1 MSRVPDLAK
10 REAWGRRLEEFERR
24 GLTVAEFCTRERVS
38 VASFHRW
45 RRKLASTTVEKTS
58 AANDG
63 RRAEPDIAT
72 GGVQF
77 LPVEITGQSS
87 VEVLLPSGAKIL
99 VPCHASEALRTV
111 LATLLSGPR
120 EDRSC

>member
-1 MSRVPDLAK
+1 MSRGPDLAK
-10 REAWGRRLEEFERR
+10 REAWERRLVEFERR
-24 GLTVAEFCTRERVS
+24 GVTVAEFCARERVS
-38 VASFHRW
+38 VASFHQW
-45 RRKLASTTVEKTS
+45 KRKLASSSMKDVA

-63 RRAEPDIAT
+63 RRAEPEIAS

-77 LPVEITGQSS
+77 LPIEITGQSS

-99 VPCHASEALRTV
+99 VPCHESEALRTV
-111 LATLLSGPR
+111 LATLWSGPR

>member
-10 REAWGRRLEEFERR
+10 REAWGRRLVEFERR
-24 GLTVAEFCTRERVS
+24 GVTVAEFCEGERVS
-38 VASFHRW
+38 VASFHQW
-45 RRKLASTTVEKTS
+45 KRKLASSPVAKVF
-58 AANDG
+58 AASHG
-63 RRAEPDIAT
+63 RRSEPDIAS

-87 VEVLLPSGAKIL
+87 VEVLLPSGAQIL
-99 VPCHASEALRTV
+99 VPCHESEALRTV

>member
-10 REAWGRRLEEFERR
+10 REAWERRLVEFERR
-24 GLTVAEFCTRERVS
+24 GVTVAEFCARERVS
-38 VASFHRW
+38 VASFHQW
-45 RRKLASTTVEKTS
+45 RRKLASSSEKVS
-58 AANDG
+58 AANDA
-63 RRAEPDIAT
+63 RRAEPEIAS

-77 LPVEITGQSS
+77 LPIEITGQSS

-99 VPCHASEALRTV
+99 VPCHESEALRTV
-111 LATLLSGPR
+111 LATLWSGPR

>member
-1 MSRVPDLAK
+1 MSRGPDLAK
-10 REAWGRRLEEFERR
+10 REEWGRRLVEFERR
-24 GLTVAEFCTRERVS
+24 EVTIAEFCAGQKVS
-38 VASFHRW
+38 VASFHQW
-45 RRKLASTTVEKTS
+45 RRKLASTTVVKTS
-58 AANDG
+58 AANDA
-63 RRAEPDIAT
+63 RRAEPDIAS

-99 VPCHASEALRTV
+99 VPCHESEALRTV

>member
-10 REAWGRRLEEFERR
+10 REAWERRLEEFERR
-24 GLTVAEFCTRERVS
+24 GVTVAEFCARERVS

-45 RRKLASTTVEKTS
+45 RRKLASSSVEKAS
-58 AANDG
+58 AANDA
-63 RRAEPDIAT
+63 RRVEPEIAS
-72 GGVQF
+72 GGVRF
-77 LPVEITGQSS
+77 LPIEITGQSS
-87 VEVLLPSGAKIL
+87 IEVLLPSGAKIL
-99 VPCHASEALRTV
+99 VPCHEPEALRTV